1 MYKLLLCLNYLR
13 TRVIAYL
20 AVAGV
25 ALCVAMLIIV
35 TNVMTGFANKV
46 ERAARGLFGD
56 IVFLPAGDAGLPYYD
71 EFIAHLVERVPEIE
85 AASPRVQSYAMLRIP
100 GQPGYRK
107 AVQVVGIRLPDVCS
121 VSDFELGL
129 WVQSG
134 LPEPTFNPSQQL
146 MLDILD
152 GELEYVRDQEQALR
166 GDHSPEALETLDQL
180 DLTRHYLSLSRQ
192 YLDDG
197 AVNTEAVEILERAL
211 IDIDNAGGDCFQ
223 ALAGLED
230 RLKVQMQQVSSS
242 TSLGAARWRTLDAI
256 KDAVTNARSTNDTAR
271 LEALLEERKNI
282 MIEPMP
288 AHIILG
294 QGTEGLSWVTR
305 DGRTL
310 RFLGPGSKV
319 ILYVFPVGDASMMD
333 MSPNPRRFTIVDECA
348 TDVAAIDKRTVYI
361 PFEVAQELSQMNAS
375 AAGPARCSLVQIKV
389 RDGIHDEGELRSI
402 CTTIMAEWEV
412 FAAAYF
418 GPEIGD
424 NRHPDVRALTWRQ
437 QQEDLIRNIEAQRTL
452 AVTMIG
458 VISVVAVIL
467 VFVIFYMIVIQ
478 KTRDIGVLKAIG
490 ASSTGVTG
498 IFLVYGGT
506 IGLVGSV
513 IGATGGYFFVR
524 NINAIQDLLDQWF
537 GFRVWT
543 EKQHIFKEIPN
554 EVGISSMIMI
564 MCIAVLA
571 GVVGALVPA
580 IRAGR
585 MQPVEALRYE

>member
-56 IVFLPAGDAGLPYYD
+56 IVFLSSGDAGVAYYD
-71 EFIAHLVERVPEIE
+71 EFIARLIDRVPEIE

-100 GQPGYRK
+100 GQPSYRK
-107 AVQVVGIRLPDVCS
+107 AVQVVGIRMPDVCE

-129 WVQSG
+129 WIQQG
-134 LPEPTFNPSQQL
+134 LAEPTFSPSQQL
-146 MLDILD
+146 MLEKLD
-152 GELEYVRDQEQALR
+152 AELAYVEAEKTQLANQR
-166 GDHSPEALETLDQL
+166 SPEAAETLDQVGL
-180 DLTRHYLSLSRQ
+180 MGHYLGISRGNI
-192 YLDDG
+192 DRG
-197 AVNTEAVEILERAL
+197 AINAEAVELLEQAL
-211 IDIDNAGGDCFQ
+211 IDVDLAGGDCHQ
-223 ALAGLED
+223 ALAGLID
-230 RLKVQMQQVSSS
+230 RLTVRIQQIDGS
-242 TSLGAARWRTLDAI
+242 TPLGSKREEMLETVRGAA
-256 KDAVTNARSTNDTAR
+256 VNARSTNDTAR
-271 LEALLEERKNI
+271 MESLLEDYRNRV
-282 MIEPMP
+282 IEPMP
-288 AHIILG
+288 SHIILG
-294 QGTEGLSWVTR
+294 RGTEGLSWVTR
-305 DGRTL
+305 EGKIL
-310 RFLGPGSKV
+310 RFMGPGSKV

-333 MSPNPRRFTIVDECA
+333 MSPNPRRFTIVDEA
-348 TDVAAIDKRTVYI
+348 GTDVAAIDNRTVYI
-361 PFEVAQELSQMNAS
+361 PFEAAQELSQMNAS
-375 AAGPARCSLVQIKV
+375 AAGPARCSLIQIKV
-389 RDGIHDEGELRSI
+389 REGIRDEAELRSI
-402 CTTIMAEWEV
+402 CTKIMDEWRA
-412 FAAAYF
+412 FSAAYF
-418 GPEIGD
+418 GP
-424 NRHPDVRALTWRQ
+424 NTPDVRALTWRQ

-490 ASSTGVTG
+490 ASNLGVTG

-506 IGLVGSV
+506 IGFVGSV
-513 IGATGGYFFVR
+513 IGAIGGYFFVR

-554 EVGISSMIMI
+554 EVGIGSMIMI

-571 GVVGALVPA
+571 GVIGALVPA